1 MRQSSY
7 QKCAKVHTNRVTK
20 FIIYGMI
27 LSMNEKYVKRISDD
41 RLALLLRSMGAV
53 LIEGPK
59 WCGKT
64 RSAEE
69 IAGSILYMQ
78 DADGSSANMLLAQ
91 TKPSLLLEG
100 DTPRLIDEWQV
111 APELWNAVR
120 FAVDKRHKRGQF
132 ILTGS
137 VIPTR
142 TDDMHTGT
150 GRIARMKMRT
160 MSLFESGDST
170 GEISMCDIFDGKT
183 EQDGISSL
191 SIEKLA
197 FVINRG
203 GWPEIARE
211 TAEKIALSAA
221 ANYVEAVVNE
231 DISKAD
237 RIEKN
242 PERVRALLRS
252 ISRNISTEAYTSTI
266 LNDLTAN
273 DESLSQVTVDAYISA
288 LKKIFV
294 IEDLP
299 AWSAKLRSK
308 TAIRTTAKRHFTDPS
323 IATASL
329 RATPERLLNDF
340 NTFGLLFESLCIRD
354 LRIYAESI
362 DGSVYHY
369 RDKNG
374 LEIDAIVQLADGRWG
389 AIEIKMGAGMIEA
402 AIGNLLKFQKIIDAE
417 KMSEPSFLMVLTGT
431 EYAFRQKNGVWV
443 VPIGCLRN

>member
-1 MRQSSY
+1 MSEGY
-7 QKCAKVHTNRVTK
+7 
-20 FIIYGMI
+20 
-27 LSMNEKYVKRISDD
+27 LKRISDEK
-41 RLALLLRSMGAV
+41 LALLLRAMGAV

-64 RSAEE
+64 SSATEV
-69 IAGSILYMQ
+69 AGSVLYMQ
-78 DADGSSANMLLAQ
+78 DPDTAKANKLMAQ
-91 TKPSLLLEG
+91 VKPSLLLEG
-100 DTPRLIDEWQV
+100 ATPRLLDEWQV

-120 FAVDKRHKRGQF
+120 FAVDKRRKKGQF

-160 MSLFESGDST
+160 MSLYESGDST
-170 GEISMCDIFDGKT
+170 GEISLEALFDGNTDMEGHSK
-183 EQDGISSL
+183 L

-203 GWPEIARE
+203 GWPVVARE
-211 TAEKIALSAA
+211 TDEKIALTVAA
-221 ANYVEAVVNE
+221 DYVEAVVNE

-237 RIEKN
+237 GVEKN
-242 PERVRALLRS
+242 PDRVKALMRS
-252 ISRNISTEAYTSTI
+252 ISRNIANEAKTSTI
-266 LNDLTAN
+266 LSDLIAN
-273 DESLSQVTVDAYISA
+273 DETLSQATVDLYIAA

-299 AWSAKLRSK
+299 AWSARLRSK

-329 RATPERLLNDF
+329 RATPQRLLADF
-340 NTFGLLFESLCIRD
+340 NTFGFLFESLCVRD

-362 DGSVYHY
+362 DGNVYHY
-369 RDKNG
+369 RDKSG
-374 LEIDAIVQLADGRWG
+374 LEADAVIQLADGRWG
-389 AIEIKMGAGMIEA
+389 AAEVKMGAGEIEDA
-402 AIGNLLKFQKIIDAE
+402 AANLLKLRRIVDTE
-417 KMSEPSFLMVLTGT
+417 KMNEPSFLMVLTGT
-431 EYAFRQKNGVWV
+431 EYAFKMKNGVWV
-443 VPIGCLRN
+443 VPIGCLKN